1 MVKAINKVR
10 HKFTTHADG
19 SDALLFIHELVGES
33 DGPTI
38 GISASIH
45 GNENAGS
52 QAIVDLFRVLKEMK
66 LKGRILLLPVANPRA
81 FAVNHRFTPLDE
93 LNLNREFPGD
103 PRGNYTQQL
112 AHSLAAEYF
121 EKIEVNID
129 LHSGTDRPT
138 VDYVYI
144 WSDEGLSRA
153 FGSKVL
159 YRPTSGKTGTVYA
172 GTTKTV
178 TVDRRPS
185 FKAVTIELG
194 GGIVDQGP
202 YVKRTVDGMLNQ
214 LRYLGAIEGDVKA
227 PPKQV
232 TVHELVGIRPKHGGW
247 LERLS
252 PDNGEVIK
260 GGQLLGRVV
269 SPYDFETIE
278 EIPTPFANGVM
289 VMQHLT
295 RNLVEAGDYG
305 YMVGNLDGAEFS

>member
-1 MVKAINKVR
+1 MVKSINKLR
-10 HKFTTHADG
+10 PKFTTHADG
-19 SDALLFIHELVGES
+19 SDAVLFIHELVGEE

-38 GISASIH
+38 GISGSIH
-45 GNENAGS
+45 GNENTGS
-52 QAIVDLFRVLKEMK
+52 QAILELFRIIKDMP
-66 LKGRILLLPVANPRA
+66 LKGRILLLPVANPKA

-112 AHSLAAEYF
+112 ADALANEYLN
-121 EKIEVNID
+121 KIDYHLD

-144 WSDEGLSRA
+144 WNDEALSRS
-153 FGSKVL
+153 FGSKIL
-159 YRPTSGKTGTVYA
+159 YRPVTGKAGTVYS

-178 TVDRRPS
+178 TVDKHGAKS
-185 FKAVTIELG
+185 VTIELG

-202 YVKRTVDGMLNQ
+202 YVERTVNGLLNML
-214 LRYLGAIEGDVKA
+214 RHLGVIPGEAKPA
-227 PPKQV
+227 PKQV
-232 TVHELVGIRPKHGGW
+232 VVTELVGIRPKHGGW
-247 LERLS
+247 LEPLS
-252 PDNGEVIK
+252 PANGEIIK
-260 GGQLLGRVV
+260 GGSLLGRVV

-278 EIPTPFANGVM
+278 EIPTPFENGIM

-305 YMVGNLDGAEFS
+305 FMVGNMEGSTD

>member
-1 MVKAINKVR
+1 MVKSINKLR
-10 HKFTTHADG
+10 PKFTTHADG
-19 SDALLFIHELVGES
+19 SDAVLFMHELVGET

-52 QAIVDLFRVLKEMK
+52 QAVLDLFRLLKDMP
-66 LKGRILLLPVANPRA
+66 LTGRILLLPVANPRA

-103 PRGNYTQQL
+103 PRGTYTQQL
-112 AHSLAAEYF
+112 AHALAAEYF
-121 EKIEVNID
+121 DKIDLNID

-144 WSDEGLSRA
+144 WSDEALSRA
-153 FGSKVL
+153 FGSKIL
-159 YRPTSGKTGTVYA
+159 YRPTTGKTGTVYT

-178 TVDRRPS
+178 TIDKREMPV
-185 FKAVTIELG
+185 VTIELG
-194 GGIVDQGP
+194 GGIVDQTP
-202 YVKRTVDGMLNQ
+202 YVERTVNGLLNML
-214 LRYLGAIEGDVKA
+214 RHLGTIAGDVK
-227 PPKQV
+227 PNPDQV
-232 TVHELVGIRPKHGGW
+232 VITELAGIRPKHGGW
-247 LERLS
+247 LEPLS
-252 PDNGEVIK
+252 PPNGGIIK

-278 EIPTPFANGVM
+278 EIPTPFANGIM

-305 YMVGNLDGAEFS
+305 FMVGNLDGAEH

>member
-1 MVKAINKVR
+1 MVKSINKLR
-10 HKFTTHADG
+10 PKFSTHADG
-19 SDALLFIHELVGES
+19 SDAVLFIHELVGEA
-33 DGPTI
+33 DGPTV

-45 GNENAGS
+45 GNENTGS
-52 QAIVDLFRVLKEMK
+52 QAILELFRLLKDMPI
-66 LKGRILLLPVANPRA
+66 KGRILLLPVANPRS
-81 FAVNHRFTPLDE
+81 FAVNNRHNPLDQ

-103 PRGNYTQQL
+103 DRGTYSQQL
-112 AHSLAAEYF
+112 AFALARDYF
-121 EKIEVNID
+121 DKIEANID

-153 FGSKVL
+153 FGSKIL
-159 YRPTSGKTGTVYA
+159 YRPTSGKTGTLYA

-178 TVDRRPS
+178 TIDRRPEM
-185 FKAVTIELG
+185 KVVTIELG
-194 GGIVDQGP
+194 GGIVDQTP

-214 LRYLGAIEGDVKA
+214 LRYLGSIEGEAKA

-232 TVHELVGIRPKHGGW
+232 VVHELVGIRPKHGGW
-247 LERLS
+247 LEPLS
-252 PDNGEVIK
+252 PANGEVIK

-269 SPYDFETIE
+269 SPYDFSVIE
-278 EIPTPFANGVM
+278 EIPTPFENGIM

-305 YMVGNLDGAEFS
+305 FMVGNLDGAEQ

>member
-1 MVKAINKVR
+1 MVKSINKLR
-10 HKFTTHADG
+10 PKFTTHADG
-19 SDALLFIHELVGES
+19 SDAVLFIHELVGET

-52 QAIVDLFRVLKEMK
+52 QAILELYRRIKHMP

-103 PRGNYTQQL
+103 DRGNYTQQL
-112 AHSLAAEYF
+112 AFALARDYF
-121 EKIEVNID
+121 AKIDVNID

-153 FGSKVL
+153 FGSKIL
-159 YRPTSGKTGTVYA
+159 YRPTTGKAGTVYA

-178 TVDRRPS
+178 TIDKRPDM
-185 FKAVTIELG
+185 KVTTIELG

-202 YVKRTVDGMLNQ
+202 YVERTVDGMLNQ
-214 LRYLGAIEGDVKA
+214 LRYLGAIEGDVST
-227 PPKQV
+227 PLDQIV
-232 TVHELVGIRPKHGGW
+232 VRELAGIRPKHGGW
-247 LERLS
+247 LEPLC
-252 PDNGEVIK
+252 PANGEVIK
-260 GGQLLGRVV
+260 GGELLGRVV

-278 EIPTPFANGVM
+278 EIPTPFENGIM

-305 YMVGNLDGAEFS
+305 FMVGNLDGAET